1 MPILSK
7 KKLSADEIAEK
18 AVRGEDVSAY
28 FTNNFTVVRS
38 IHRANLDP
46 TQSPLRQ
53 PDERSARLSIGRKKR
68 LVVKLLTK

>member
-28 FTNNFTVVRS
+28 FTNNFNCSQVNPPGESRS
-38 IHRANLDP
+38 YP
-46 TQSPLRQ
+46 EP
-53 PDERSARLSIGRKKR
+53 SAATG
-68 LVVKLLTK
+68 